1 MRERLLRLLS
11 VKSIVTIALTTAYC
25 YLAVTGRITGRE
37 FLTIFTMV
45 ISFYFGTQRADREV
59 RTHWYIW
66 WSRGGFICCSVLRRY
81 AGSLPAPQRPGSS
94 AQPL

>member
-1 MRERLLRLLS
+1 MRERLLKLLS

-45 ISFYFGTQRADREV
+45 ISFYFGTQQGER
-59 RTHWYIW
+59 
-66 WSRGGFICCSVLRRY
+66 
-81 AGSLPAPQRPGSS
+81 
-94 AQPL
+94 